1 MKDNLGT
8 DGILFL
14 QETQWTNNNKAL
26 WKTNFQGQ
34 HFFYGPSDCCCA
46 CALTGYLGFKSFIV
60 KKSIKQSHWLNPY
73 A

>member
-1 MKDNLGT
+1 MAFCSYK
-8 DGILFL
+8 
-14 QETQWTNNNKAL
+14 KPS
-26 WKTNFQGQ
+26 GQ
-34 HFFYGPSDCCCA
+34 TITKLSGKLTFKVSIFFYGPSDCCCA